1 VGYGDI
7 SGNNTTE
14 RVVSAIFMVIGVIG
28 FSFASG
34 SLTSIMANVDAA
46 SAILKDKED
55 ILK

>member
-1 VGYGDI
+1 MGYGDI